1 MPEKIPSLDEFK
13 ASCRAEFSYLVHEFG
28 FTEEPLPQGRHLA
41 SHCIELPNGKFI
53 NGFAVWFWNG
63 SLRIIVEGVNWGLHA
78 DMAFETADGQRVG
91 FGHVVAQFR
100 GSMPKLP
107 AINGGQLQDIE
118 RMALMLRNLCEPLLR
133 GNPTALAEALRI
145 QQVATARLRRDLELL
160 PYKRDAA
167 SAEEAFRRKD
177 YSRAIQLLSPHIGR
191 LSPTEERRLEFA
203 RKHIG

>member
-1 MPEKIPSLDEFK
+1 MPEKSPSLDEFK
-13 ASCRAEFSYLVHEFG
+13 AACRREFAYLIDEFG
-28 FTEEPLPQGRHLA
+28 FVEEPLPQGRLLA
-41 SHCIELPNGKFI
+41 SYCIELPEGKFI

-78 DMAFETADGQRVG
+78 DMAFETADGQRIG

-100 GSMPKLP
+100 GSLPKLP
-107 AINGGQLQDIE
+107 ATSGGQLQDIK
-118 RMALMLRNLCEPLLR
+118 RLALLLRHLCEPLLR
-133 GNPTALAEALRI
+133 GDRTALAEALRI
-145 QQVATARLRRDLELL
+145 QQEATARLRRDLELL

-167 SAEEAFRRKD
+167 SAEEAFHRRD
-177 YSRAIQLLSPHIGR
+177 YARVIQLLSPHIGK